1 METREAITLDARAQQ
16 RLYVLNHV
24 LAGEL
29 SGEEAAAFLRVSERT
44 VRRLLARYRGAEGAA
59 ALVHGNTGR
68 VPVNRLGESIRGR
81 LVELATTRYAG
92 VNRAHLTDLL
102 AEREGLVVAERSLR
116 RVLAQ
121 AGVPTVRRR
130 RPKGARHRRER
141 MSQAGLLLQVD
152 GSRHD
157 WLEGRGPWLTLV
169 GAIDDATGVVTGA
182 TFRDQED
189 TAGYFEAL
197 VQTARGYG
205 LPVALYSDRHGIFWK
220 NPEHLPTLAEQFA
233 GRRSTTQLGR
243 ALEAAAVAWVAARS
257 PQAKGRVERLWG
269 TAQDRLR
276 VELRLAGAASREAAN
291 AVLADYLPRHNRRFA
306 VPPRDPMPA
315 WRAVSA
321 DRPPE
326 AIFCARHVRSVA
338 RDGTVTLAGQS
349 LMVVGQTGLR
359 GVGRRLEI
367 QERLDGSRW
376 VEIDRRFLP
385 VIAAPERPIVLRT
398 SSTPPTPGGRQGARW
413 QPRPESPLAPLRA
426 AKAAAQEFEKWPDWK
441 KSPPSV
447 PIERKHDNGD
457 SGESKD
463 QANG

>member
-29 SGEEAAAFLRVSERT
+29 TGEEAAAFLHLSERT
-44 VRRLLARYRGAEGAA
+44 VRRLLARYRGTEGAA

-68 VPVNRLGESIRGR
+68 APANRLGAALRGR
-81 LVELATTRYAG
+81 LVELATTRYAD
-92 VNRAHLTDLL
+92 VNRAHLADLL
-102 AEREGLVVAERSLR
+102 AEREGLVVAERSIR
-116 RVLAQ
+116 RLLAE
-121 AGVPTVRRR
+121 AGVPPVRRR
-130 RPKGARHRRER
+130 RPKGHRRRRER
-141 MSQAGLLLQVD
+141 MSQAGLLVQVD

-169 GAIDDATGVVTGA
+169 GAIDDATGIVTGA

-197 VQTARGYG
+197 VQTARGFG

-220 NPEHLPTLAEQFA
+220 NPEHVPTLAEQFA

-276 VELRLAGAASREAAN
+276 VELRLAGAASCADAN
-291 AVLADYLPRHNRRFA
+291 AVLADYVPRHNRRFA
-306 VPPRDPMPA
+306 VPPRDPQPA
-315 WRAVSA
+315 WRAVPA
-321 DRPPE
+321 GRPPE
-326 AIFCARHVRSVA
+326 AIFCSRQRRVVA
-338 RDGTVTLAGQS
+338 RDGTFTLAGQS
-349 LMVVGQTGLR
+349 LMVAGEIGR
-359 GVGRRLEI
+359 GRLGRRLEI

-376 VEIDRRFLP
+376 AEIDGTFWP
-385 VIAAPERPIVLRT
+385 VIPAPERPVILRQVQ
-398 SSTPPTPGGRQGARW
+398 SPAPPPRRPSGGNWDPNHPWRRYAAVR
-413 QPRPESPLAPLRA
+413 PR
-426 AKAAAQEFEKWPDWK
+426 
-441 KSPPSV
+441 
-447 PIERKHDNGD
+447 
-457 SGESKD
+457 
-463 QANG
+463 